1 MNRKIVIYILG
12 WVMIFLAAFMLL
24 PCLVS
29 LIYKEETGVYF
40 LFTAILSFVVGGII
54 TRKKPESG
62 HFYAK
67 EGFVSVAFSW
77 IIMSLLG
84 AVPLWASGEI
94 PHFVDAL
101 FEIVSGF
108 TTTGAS
114 VVPDVEA
121 LSHTTLFWR
130 CFSHWIGG
138 MGVLV
143 FLMAILPLA
152 GGENMHLLRAESPGP
167 IVSKLVPRMRKT
179 AEILYIIYLAMTVL
193 QAVLLIFTGLPV
205 FDSICMSLGT
215 AGTGGFA
222 LVADSVASYTAL
234 QQVIITVF
242 MMLFGVNFSFY
253 YLILLKKGRE
263 AFKLEEVR
271 WYFAIFAI
279 ASALITIDLTQNA
292 SEILHNANL
301 ATFQVATIM
310 TTTGFAT
317 ADFNLWPTFSR
328 NILVILMFVGACA
341 GSTGGGMKVSRFI
354 IYIKTAVKEVSHLIH
369 PRSVKVVKMDD
380 KTVSEETIR
389 TTNTYLIMYGF
400 IFVASMFL
408 LCLDQYDLVTNFTAV
423 AATINNI
430 GPGLGAVGPMGGFGG
445 FSVLSKLIMIFDMLV
460 GRLEIFPLLILFS
473 PSVWKRK

>member
-40 LFTAILSFVVGGII
+40 LFTAILSFLVGGII

-389 TTNTYLIMYGF
+389 TTNTYLIMYVF
-400 IFVASMFL
+400 IFVSSMFL

>member
-152 GGENMHLLRAESPGP
+152 GGENIHLLRAESPGP

-389 TTNTYLIMYGF
+389 TTNTYLIVYIF
-400 IFVASMFL
+400 IFVASVFL